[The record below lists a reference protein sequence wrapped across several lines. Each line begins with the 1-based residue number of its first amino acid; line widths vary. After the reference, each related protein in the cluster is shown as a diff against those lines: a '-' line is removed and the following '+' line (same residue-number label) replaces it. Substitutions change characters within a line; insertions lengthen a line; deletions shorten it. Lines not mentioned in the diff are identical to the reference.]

1 MIMNGVL
8 LVECA
13 TWLIISVRFSSVM
26 IKIKRLA
33 DNLNLEGKRV
43 LLIADFNVP
52 INDGAITENS
62 RIEKVLPTIK
72 FLINKKAKIIIIA
85 HLGRPKGKIIP
96 ELTLKP
102 IADKLSDYL
111 NQDIVFLN
119 ESIGSLAIQGSKK
132 IPNGKVMLLENIRFY
147 KEEELNSVS
156 FAKEL
161 SKIGDIYINEAFPC
175 SHRAHASVCE
185 ITKHINSFAGKQLLE
200 EVNVIKMLTDNAK
213 KPTTCI
219 IGGSKISTKSGVLI
233 NLIKK
238 MQNIVIVGAMANTFI
253 KHKGYNIGKSIFE
266 KNQKNLIENIIQES
280 KKNNCNLVLPED
292 VITSKDHKSKGV
304 LNSLDQI
311 NDNDLILDIGKKTLQ
326 NIIKVIDESKTI
338 LWNGPAGYFEIDEF
352 SAGTKKIAEKR
363 SDNTKTTSLV
373 SIAGGGDT
381 VAAINKFK
389 CSDGFTYLSTAGGA
403 FLELLEGKVL
413 PGIKALEING

>member
-1 MIMNGVL
+1 MV
-8 LVECA
+8 
-13 TWLIISVRFSSVM
+13 
-26 IKIKRLA
+26 KINQL
-33 DNLNLEGKRV
+33 DENLNIEGKRV
-43 LLIADFNVP
+43 LLRVDFNVP

-85 HLGRPKGKIIP
+85 HLGRPKGKIVP

-102 IADKLSDYL
+102 IAKKLSNYL
-111 NQDIVFLN
+111 NQDVVFLN
-119 ESIGSLAIQGSKK
+119 ESIGSLAIQNSKK
-132 IPNGKVMLLENIRFY
+132 IPNGKIILLENIRFH

-213 KPTTCI
+213 KPITCI
-219 IGGSKISTKSGVLI
+219 IGGSKISTKSGILI

-238 MQNIVIVGAMANTFI
+238 MQNIVIVGAMANIFI
-253 KHKGYNIGKSIFE
+253 KHKGYNIGQSIFE
-266 KNQKNLIENIIQES
+266 KNQENLIENIIQES

-292 VITSKDHKSKGV
+292 VITSKNYNSKG
-304 LNSLDQI
+304 LLKSLDQI
-311 NDNDLILDIGKKTLQ
+311 NDDDLILDIGEKTIQ
-326 NIIKVIDESKTI
+326 NIFKIIDESKTI
-338 LWNGPAGYFEIDEF
+338 LWNGPAGYFEVKEF
-352 SAGTKKIAEKR
+352 SAGSNKIAQKISE
-363 SDNTKTTSLV
+363 NTKNKFLI

-381 VAAINKFK
+381 VSAINKFG
-389 CSDGFTYLSTAGGA
+389 CSDGFTYISTAGGA

-413 PGIKALEING
+413 PGIKALEIN

>member
-1 MIMNGVL
+1 MVKINL
-8 LVECA
+8 LD
-13 TWLIISVRFSSVM
+13 
-26 IKIKRLA
+26 
-33 DNLNLEGKRV
+33 DNLNIEGKRV
-43 LLIADFNVP
+43 LLRVDFNIP

-85 HLGRPKGKIIP
+85 HLGRPKGKIVP

-102 IADKLSDYL
+102 IAKKLSSYL
-111 NQDIVFLN
+111 NQDVMFLN
-119 ESIGSLAIQGSKK
+119 ESIGSLVIQNSKK
-132 IPNGKVMLLENIRFY
+132 IPNGKIMLLENIRFH

-175 SHRAHASVCE
+175 SHRTHASVCE
-185 ITKHINSFAGKQLLE
+185 ITKHIDSFAGKQLLE
-200 EVNVIKMLTDNAK
+200 EISAIKMLTDNAK
-213 KPTTCI
+213 KPITCI
-219 IGGSKISTKSGVLI
+219 VGGSKISTKSGILT

-238 MQNIVIVGAMANTFI
+238 MQNIVIVGAMANTFL
-253 KHKGYNIGKSIFE
+253 KYKGYNIGQSIFE
-266 KNQKNLIENIIQES
+266 KNQENLIENIIQES

-292 VITSKDHKSKGV
+292 VIASKDHNSKGV
-304 LNSLDQI
+304 LKSLDQI
-311 NDNDLILDIGKKTLQ
+311 NDNDLVLDIGEKTLQ

-352 SAGTKKIAEKR
+352 SAGSRKIANKISE
-363 SDNTKTTSLV
+363 NTKTKSLV

-389 CSDGFTYLSTAGGA
+389 YSNGFSYLSTAGGA
-403 FLELLEGKVL
+403 FLELLEGKTL
-413 PGIKALEING
+413 PGIKALETNE

>member
-1 MIMNGVL
+1 MV
-8 LVECA
+8 
-13 TWLIISVRFSSVM
+13 
-26 IKIKRLA
+26 KINQLDESLKI
-33 DNLNLEGKRV
+33 EGKRI
-43 LLIADFNVP
+43 LLRVDFNVP
-52 INDGAITENS
+52 MNDGAITENS
-62 RIEKVLPTIK
+62 RIEKILPTIK

-85 HLGRPKGKIIP
+85 HLGRPKGKIVP

-102 IADKLSDYL
+102 IAKKLSNYL
-111 NQDIVFLN
+111 NQDVVFLN
-119 ESIGSLAIQGSKK
+119 ESIGSLAIQNSKK
-132 IPNGKVMLLENIRFY
+132 IPNGKIMLLENIRFY

-175 SHRAHASVCE
+175 SHRAHASICE

-200 EVNVIKMLTDNAK
+200 EVKIIKMLTDYAK
-213 KPTTCI
+213 KPITCI

-253 KHKGYNIGKSIFE
+253 KYKGYNIGKSIFE
-266 KNQKNLIENIIQES
+266 KNQENLIKNIIQIS
-280 KKNNCNLVLPED
+280 KINDCALILPED
-292 VITSKDHKSKGV
+292 VIASKDHNSKGV
-304 LNSLDQI
+304 AKSLDQI
-311 NDNDLILDIGKKTLQ
+311 TNEDLILDIGEKTLQ
-326 NIIKVIDESKTI
+326 NIFKVIDKSKTI

-352 SAGTKKIAEKR
+352 SVGSKKIANKISE
-363 SDNTKTTSLV
+363 NTKTKSLV

-389 CSDGFTYLSTAGGA
+389 CSSGFTYLSTAGGA

-413 PGIKALEING
+413 PGIKALEIN

>member
-1 MIMNGVL
+1 MV
-8 LVECA
+8 
-13 TWLIISVRFSSVM
+13 
-26 IKIKRLA
+26 KINQL
-33 DNLNLEGKRV
+33 DENLNIEGKRV
-43 LLIADFNVP
+43 LLRVDFNVP
-52 INDGAITENS
+52 INNGAITEDS
-62 RIEKVLPTIK
+62 RIEKILPTIK

-85 HLGRPKGKIIP
+85 HLGRPKGKIVP

-102 IADKLSDYL
+102 IAKKLSNYL
-111 NQDIVFLN
+111 NQDVLFLN
-119 ESIGSLAIQGSKK
+119 ESIGSLAIQNSKK
-132 IPNGKVMLLENIRFY
+132 IPNGKILLLENIRFY

-175 SHRAHASVCE
+175 SHRAHASICE

-200 EVNVIKMLTDNAK
+200 EVNIIKMLTDNAK
-213 KPTTCI
+213 KPITCI

-238 MQNIVIVGAMANTFI
+238 MQSIVIVGAMANTFI
-253 KHKGYNIGKSIFE
+253 KHKGYNIGQSIFE
-266 KNQKNLIENIIQES
+266 KNQENFIENIIQES

-292 VITSKDHKSKGV
+292 IIVSKNHNSKGV
-304 LNSLDQI
+304 LKSLDQI
-311 NDNDLILDIGKKTLQ
+311 NDNDLILDIGEKTLQ
-326 NIIKVIDESKTI
+326 NIFKVIDESKTI

-352 SAGTKKIAEKR
+352 SAGTKKIANKISE
-363 SDNTKTTSLV
+363 NTKTKSLV

-389 CSDGFTYLSTAGGA
+389 CSNGFTYLSTAGGA

-413 PGIKALEING
+413 PGIKALEIN